1 MDIFGLFVFWG
12 EYSAYLTIYLIIGA
26 GLTIY
31 WNRDNCGLIGLDI
44 IFWPVW
50 PIFGF
55 LYIVDFLVDR
65 RWKHGR

>member
-1 MDIFGLFVFWG
+1 MDIYGLFDIWRKSSTG
-12 EYSAYLTIYLIIGA
+12 LTIYLIIGA
-26 GLTIY
+26 ILTIY
-31 WNRDNCGLIGLDI
+31 WNRDNDGLIGLDI